1 MRSAINVFKSDMILL
16 WPIQLLPQR
25 CKQKEIEKMP
35 KTIFN
40 LARIQVS
47 DYHPVQLL
55 FELQEKLEGFNR
67 DDFADLMGVQPQTV
81 RQWCSKNGNPNP
93 QARQL
98 AGEIKARLERDRVL

>member
-1 MRSAINVFKSDMILL
+1 
-16 WPIQLLPQR
+16 
-25 CKQKEIEKMP
+25 MP

-47 DYHPVQLL
+47 DYNPVQLL
-55 FELQEKLEGFNR
+55 FELQNNLEGFNR
-67 DDFADLMGVQPQTV
+67 DDFAELMGVQPQTV
-81 RQWCSKNGNPNP
+81 RQWCSKHGNPNH